1 MINNPTPAQ
10 LDAATSAARKAI
22 QDYSQFDSSMV
33 PDDVLRTV
41 VLEALSAALNIHIP
55 VPKGETK

>member
-10 LDAATSAARKAI
+10 LDAATHAARQAI
-22 QDYSQFDSSMV
+22 ENYSSFDSSMV

-41 VLEALSAALNIHIP
+41 VLEALSAALNL
-55 VPKGETK
+55 PKGTKS